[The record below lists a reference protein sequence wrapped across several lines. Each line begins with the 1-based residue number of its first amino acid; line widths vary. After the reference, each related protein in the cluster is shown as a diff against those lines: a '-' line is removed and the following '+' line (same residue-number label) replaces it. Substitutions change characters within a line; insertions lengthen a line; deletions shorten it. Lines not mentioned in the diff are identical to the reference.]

1 MTYSLNE
8 IEAHAKKAAR
18 GGGYDW
24 GVAEEAGKAVRWLA
38 SHGLPGAEALA
49 AHLSLPAHDG
59 PPQTLEGDWS
69 SATGTLCPLTAGIT
83 LNDCADRLTTAH
95 GQTMKNVT
103 QPLLVVPFAA
113 WAALHIKA
121 PLIVVWDSV
130 RLTTNGYDLH
140 VEGAEHDLSTL
151 QTDALECFVAKGDHA
166 LAAPALRGNISPD
179 VWAELNTFAQ
189 RTYAPATE
197 ASRLLGAGAGV
208 TDND

>member
-38 SHGLPGAEALA
+38 SHGLPGPEVFTE
-49 AHLSLPAHDG
+49 HLSLKAHDG
-59 PPQTLEGDWS
+59 PPQTLDGVWS
-69 SATGTLCPLTAGIT
+69 SATGVLCPLIAGIT
-83 LNDCADRLTTAH
+83 LNDCADRLTAVH
-95 GQTMKNVT
+95 VQTMKNVAH
-103 QPLLVVPFAA
+103 PLLVVPFVA

-121 PLIVVWDSV
+121 QLIVTWGNV
-130 RLTTNGYDLH
+130 RATTNGCDLH
-140 VEGAEHDLSTL
+140 IEGPEDDLKAIQS
-151 QTDALECFVAKGDHA
+151 DALSCSVAQGDQA
-166 LAAPALRGNISPD
+166 LTAPAMRGAVSKE
-179 VWAELNTFAQ
+179 VWANLNTFAL

-197 ASRLLGAGAGV
+197 ASRLLGAGAGE